1 MVNHKDI
8 VWLDGYSFNEDFKAN
23 LRSRVYM
30 LAETNDLP
38 YKVQNVDILFNHTPA
53 INDKQFDVVE
63 PNTTLYLGLD
73 YALLRKAFLEKAKQ
87 SSLLRVDLE
96 FLFVLEDRT
105 LLILA
110 CVLFK
115 A

>member
-1 MVNHKDI
+1 MYIENLTLQYQLETIKSDTDFFMVNHKDI

-63 PNTTLYLGLD
+63 PIQLY
-73 YALLRKAFLEKAKQ
+73 
-87 SSLLRVDLE
+87 
-96 FLFVLEDRT
+96 
-105 LLILA
+105 I
-110 CVLFK
+110 
-115 A
+115 